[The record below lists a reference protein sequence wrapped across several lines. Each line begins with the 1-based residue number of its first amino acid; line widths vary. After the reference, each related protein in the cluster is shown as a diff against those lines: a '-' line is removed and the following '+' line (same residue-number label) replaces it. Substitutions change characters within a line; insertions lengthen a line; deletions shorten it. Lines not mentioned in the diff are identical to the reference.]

1 MSPYFDL
8 GSRSIPNEPLSPQWH
23 LVCRAI
29 DVVGSIDGSLIFI
42 VIPLRTDSCRVAAIV
57 LTTLTYDCDVVSG
70 VSTYAGDL
78 VGTFLAVSRHWGSV
92 PKFKRPRGGGRKAFF

>member
-1 MSPYFDL
+1 MCTHLRDLYRFWSYMSPYFDL

-29 DVVGSIDGSLIFI
+29 DLVGSIDGSLIFI
-42 VIPLRTDSCRVAAIV
+42 AIPLRTPLRTDSCRVAAIV

-78 VGTFLAVSRHWGSV
+78 VGTLLAVSRH
-92 PKFKRPRGGGRKAFF
+92 